1 MFRLGPYLFKFADR
15 DAELEQVHALN
26 YRTFV
31 QEIPQ
36 HHDTG
41 EGRLVDKFHHKNR
54 YIIGVKNAQLV
65 GMLCIHD
72 QPPFSVAHRMPDP
85 SLLAR
90 PDIKPL
96 EVRLLA
102 VEPCERSGPVPT
114 GLVWQ
119 LHLHAREHGYS
130 HLFISGVI
138 DQLPLY
144 HHIGF
149 EPLGPPVGDG
159 GTKFVPMWVAVPKIE
174 TTMGRLMELLRK
186 RVKWG
191 NDTQDNGTNT
201 PQSAASKVGDLAPR
215 VANSETAT
223 EGEPMQALLFRAS
236 PGAGF
241 AAPGEALK
249 QASLQ
254 AGASHLLAASSD
266 LPIASYEIPEPVS
279 LLPGPVAISP
289 AVRAAFH
296 APLIYHRGE
305 EFITLF
311 ERVRSR
317 LSALAGGKQVAVLVG
332 SGTLANDAVG
342 ATIAADPKRG
352 SGLVLVNGEFGGRLL
367 KQARR
372 LGLAPCVLAWDW
384 GKPWDFSA
392 IEREFRTASPGS
404 WVWGVHHETST
415 GVLNDMKQLVVLAK
429 RYGVRVCLDCVSSLG
444 AVPVDLS
451 DVYLASSGSGKALG
465 SYAGLGLVFA
475 DPAEL
480 AHIPAESITTYLDVP
495 AALATSGPRFTVPS
509 PLVTA
514 LDAALVAFD
523 SPDAQA
529 ARFKHISKLSASL
542 RTHLRELGLTPLAP
556 DAHASPAIVTFAAP
570 PSESAAAFVHRCRE
584 AGFLVAGHSGYL
596 AERGYLQIAVMGDV
610 TQQHLDTLFARLK

>member
-1 MFRLGPYLFKFADR
+1 MFRLGPYLFKFADT

-41 EGRLVDKFHHKNR
+41 SGRLVDKFHHKNR
-54 YIIGVKNAQLV
+54 YIIGVKDTQLL
-65 GMLCIHD
+65 GMLCVHD
-72 QPPFSVAHRMPDP
+72 QAPFSIASRMPDP
-85 SLLAR
+85 SLLSR
-90 PDIKPL
+90 SDLKPL

-102 VEPCERSGPVPT
+102 VEPCERAGPVPT

-119 LHLHAREHGYS
+119 LFLHAREHGYT
-130 HLFISGVI
+130 HLFISGVT
-138 DQLPLY
+138 DQLHLY
-144 HHIGF
+144 THIGF

-159 GTKFVPMWVAVPKIE
+159 SARFVPMWVPVEKIE
-174 TTMGRLMELLRK
+174 HTMGRLMELLRK
-186 RVKWG
+186 RMKCVNG
-191 NDTQDNGTNT
+191 TQDSTLTAHPVGSTLG
-201 PQSAASKVGDLAPR
+201 AAPKVGDLAPR
-215 VANSETAT
+215 VATSEMAT
-223 EGEPMQALLFRAS
+223 EGEPMPALLLR
-236 PGAGF
+236 
-241 AAPGEALK
+241 
-249 QASLQ
+249 LQ
-254 AGASHLLAASSD
+254 AGARSPTFQQNLSCAGSSKQED
-266 LPIASYEIPEPVS
+266 SPDARNENQEPIS

-296 APLIYHRGE
+296 RTLIYHRGE
-305 EFITLF
+305 EFTTLF

-317 LSALAGGKQVAVLVG
+317 LSALVGGKKVAVFVG

-352 SGLVLVNGEFGGRLL
+352 SGLVLVNGEFGGRLV

-372 LGLAPCVLAWDW
+372 LGLSARVLAWDW
-384 GKPWDFSA
+384 GQVWDFSA

-415 GVLNDMKQLVVLAK
+415 GVLNDMRQLVVLAK
-429 RYGVRVCLDCVSSLG
+429 KYGVRVCLDCVSSLG

-451 DVYLASSGSGKALG
+451 GVYLASAASGKALG

-480 AHIPAESITTYLDVP
+480 AHIPTESVATYLDVP
-495 AALATSGPRFTVPS
+495 ATLATKGTRFTIPS
-509 PLVTA
+509 PLVSA
-514 LDAALVAFD
+514 LDAALVCFD

-529 ARFKHISKLSASL
+529 TRFKHIARLGASL
-542 RTHLRELGLTPLAP
+542 RMHLRELGLTPLAP
-556 DAHASPAIVTFAAP
+556 DAHASPVVVTFASPA
-570 PSESAAAFVHRCRE
+570 SESATEFEQRCRE
-584 AGFLVAGHSGYL
+584 AGFLIAGQSGYL
-596 AERGYLQIAVMGDV
+596 AERGFLQIAVMGDV
-610 TQQHLDTLFARLK
+610 TQQHLDTLFAKLRRK